1 MAWTQAD
8 LDHIEEIIAL
18 AVTETEEADGKRAE
32 FDDLDGLLR
41 RRAIIANS
49 LSGTARPTS
58 ATIQFEPDGTGA
70 NGEGL

>member
-8 LDHIEEIIAL
+8 LDHIEQLIAL
-18 AVTETEEADGKRAE
+18 AVTETEEADGKRAR
-32 FDDLDGLLR
+32 FDTLDGLLR
-41 RRAIIANS
+41 RRNIIANS
-49 LSGTARPTS
+49 LTGQARPSS